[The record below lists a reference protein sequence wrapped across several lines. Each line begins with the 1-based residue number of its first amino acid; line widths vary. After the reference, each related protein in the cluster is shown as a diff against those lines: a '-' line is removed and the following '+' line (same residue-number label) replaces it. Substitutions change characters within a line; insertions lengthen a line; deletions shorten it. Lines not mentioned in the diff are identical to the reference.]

1 MKKQLFQSA
10 LMMGSM
16 LLSATVVL
24 ADPPGS
30 GGGAGAPIDGGISL
44 LVAAGASYGINKLRK
59 NRKAKNEGVEK

>member
-1 MKKQLFQSA
+1 MKKQLLQSA
-10 LMMGSM
+10 LMMGGM

-59 NRKAKNEGVEK
+59 NRKAKNEGIEK